1 MHDSPMLARRQRLFD
16 TPRLR
21 YDGHPNRPAGQT
33 APSTQMAVIYLI
45 RHGQAA
51 FGAEEYDRLSPIG
64 ERQARIVGHHMRRCL
79 PQLDGLCSGG
89 MVRQDRTA
97 EIAREAMGEAPP
109 PLRTVPAF
117 AEYDHVALFKAYLPS
132 FLASPDVEVANL
144 EELMADSK
152 MLERALRHVLA
163 SWMNDLP
170 HEGPPVLAWAE
181 FCRSAADAM
190 EQLLANHG
198 PKARLAVFTSGGI
211 VTALLAKLLGLSPQR
226 GLGLTVSLYN
236 ASITQFYFPRRRPA
250 SEGLL
255 MGYNNITHLEM
266 TGDRDLITFR

>member
-1 MHDSPMLARRQRLFD
+1 M
-16 TPRLR
+16 T
-21 YDGHPNRPAGQT
+21 
-33 APSTQMAVIYLI
+33 VIYLI

-51 FGAEEYDRLSPIG
+51 FGAREYDRLSPIG
-64 ERQARIVGHHMRRCL
+64 ERQARIIGHHMQRCL

-132 FLASPDVEVANL
+132 FLASPDVEVASL

-163 SWMNDLP
+163 SWVNEMPN
-170 HEGPPVLAWAE
+170 EGAPVLSWTE
-181 FCRSAADAM
+181 FCRRAADAM
-190 EQLLANHG
+190 EQLLVAHR
-198 PKARLAVFTSGGI
+198 PRARLAVFTSGGI
-211 VTALLAKLLGLSPQR
+211 ITALLRKLLDLSQR
-226 GLGLTVSLYN
+226 SALGLTVSLYN
-236 ASITQFYFPRRRPA
+236 ASVTQLYFPQQGPVG
-250 SEGLL
+250 EGLL

-266 TGDRDLITFR
+266 TADRDLITFR